1 VGGYLSPSVE
11 VVLAARPDLVLAV
24 PNPGNRDAV
33 LAMEGTGLSVVVVEE
48 RSLADLWASI
58 ERIAAALGDAAAGP
72 RLVAR
77 VQADLAAV
85 RAAVASRPPV
95 RVLLVVGHSPLI
107 VAGGGT
113 LQDELLE
120 IAGGRNVAADAA
132 TSWPQFSMEVV
143 IARRPDVILDAAMG
157 TEAGSEALFASLAKT
172 GEQGP
177 RIVRMA
183 PDMLV
188 RAGPR
193 VGQAVRMLARALH
206 PDLVLPD
213 EAP

>member
-1 VGGYLSPSVE
+1 
-11 VVLAARPDLVLAV
+11 
-24 PNPGNRDAV
+24 
-33 LAMEGTGLSVVVVEE
+33 
-48 RSLADLWASI
+48 
-58 ERIAAALGDAAAGP
+58 
-72 RLVAR
+72 
-77 VQADLAAV
+77 
-85 RAAVASRPPV
+85 
-95 RVLLVVGHSPLI
+95 
-107 VAGGGT
+107 
-113 LQDELLE
+113 
-120 IAGGRNVAADAA
+120 
-132 TSWPQFSMEVV
+132 MEVV

>member
-1 VGGYLSPSVE
+1 
-11 VVLAARPDLVLAV
+11 V
-24 PNPGNRDAV
+24 PNPGNREAV
-33 LAMEGTGLSVVVVEE
+33 LAIERAGLPVVVVED

-58 ERIAAALGDAAAGP
+58 ERIAVALGDPAAGP
-72 RLVAR
+72 VLVAR
-77 VQADLAAV
+77 VQAELASV
-85 RAAVASRPPV
+85 RAAVAVRPPA
-95 RVLLVVGHSPLI
+95 RVLLVVGHRPLI

-157 TEAGSEALFASLAKT
+157 TEAGGETLFASRA
-172 GEQGP
+172 GPGDGGP
-177 RIVRMA
+177 RIVPMA
-183 PDMLV
+183 TDTLL

-193 VGQAVRMLARALH
+193 VGQAARTLAHALH
-206 PDLVLPD
+206 PDLTVPD
-213 EAP
+213 LTVPDLGVPDLQPPDAGP

>member
-1 VGGYLSPSVE
+1 
-11 VVLAARPDLVLAV
+11 LAARPDLVLAV
-24 PNPGNRDAV
+24 PNPGNREAV
-33 LAMEGTGLSVVVVEE
+33 LAIERAGQRVVVVED

-58 ERIAAALGDAAAGP
+58 ERIAAALGDPAAGP
-72 RLVAR
+72 VLVAR
-77 VQADLAAV
+77 VQAELASV
-85 RAAVASRPPV
+85 RASVAGKPRA
-95 RVLLVVGHSPLI
+95 RVLLVVGHRPLI

-157 TEAGSEALFASLAKT
+157 TEAGADALFASLA
-172 GEQGP
+172 GAGDGP
-177 RIVRMA
+177 RIVPMA
-183 PDMLV
+183 TDTLL

-193 VGQAVRMLARALH
+193 VGQAARTLARALH
-206 PDLVLPD
+206 PDLNPSD
-213 EAP
+213 SGP